1 MAIDQEPKKDQL
13 KRYEVVREGR
23 VYERCFNVL
32 DAKDRARSL
41 SMQNAGHPYSIR
53 YDGADLFEFVNG
65 KEA

>member
-41 SMQNAGHPYSIR
+41 SMQNAGYPYSVR
-53 YDGADLFEFVNG
+53 YDGTELAKFMDG